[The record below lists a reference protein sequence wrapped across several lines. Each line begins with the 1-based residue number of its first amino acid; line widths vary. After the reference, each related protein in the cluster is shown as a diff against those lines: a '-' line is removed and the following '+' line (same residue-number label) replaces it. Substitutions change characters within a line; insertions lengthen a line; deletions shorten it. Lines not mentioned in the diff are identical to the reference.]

1 MLLTNEEAV
10 RDVSAA
16 FLEYDGGAK
25 GYLTRHELRAAH
37 LALFGFQP
45 STIEMDV
52 LLPKLRDGGPMGLDL
67 PGFCS
72 AMVPRLCTQDADEL
86 SRRTF
91 RAFDTERRGY
101 ISFADFSRAMRHV
114 APHLPHETIDL
125 VFSQVDSDGD
135 GRVRWRRTSRPAHT
149 RAPSHVRAYRL
160 FPRPQLPRLPLDDVR
175 EAGAGERGRARV
187 GPRVQPA
194 RAPPEER
201 SPGRAR
207 RILT

>member
-1 MLLTNEEAV
+1 MLLTNVEAV

-45 STIEMDV
+45 STIEMDA

-149 RAPSHVRAYRL
+149 RALSQVRAYRL
-160 FPRPQLPRLPLDDVR
+160 SRARSYQDFHSMMCARPGQVN
-175 EAGAGERGRARV
+175 AGAPASVHACNQRERLLRRDRPA
-187 GPRVQPA
+187 A
-194 RAPPEER
+194 RA
-201 SPGRAR
+201 AY
-207 RILT
+207 